1 VKSTP
6 PPLNPLMNLFGYFPP
21 SPLDTIYRE
30 IEGDKEESPSD
41 VFKVENFIKKLE
53 KYINKFRR
61 D

>member
-1 VKSTP
+1 
-6 PPLNPLMNLFGYFPP
+6 LFGYFPP
-21 SPLDTIYRE
+21 SPLDTAYIE
-30 IEGDKEESPSD
+30 LEGDKEESPSD